1 MILNKIE
8 ANQME
13 LKLNKTN
20 QMKTNWNQTESKK
33 TSETNQI
40 E

>member
-33 TSETNQI
+33 TNETNQI